1 MGLLDEHVRHCV
13 KESIEQGAGEEKV
26 EERLAAVASFAGR

>member
-1 MGLLDEHVRHCV
+1 V